1 MPADRE
7 QRINM
12 PSEQT
17 SNQYV
22 GNPNDQWQKD
32 LNPEPKAG
40 FNIGPE
46 GKKPGRFER
55 TAADVDELHSRLQ
68 SFSADELRRIPVLKP
83 GTRLEQGATYI
94 NLNGEQEREFT
105 GMANQ
110 SAAQEDY
117 IVPKS
122 EVSYPLWNRL
132 TGSA

>member
-1 MPADRE
+1 
-7 QRINM
+7 M

-22 GNPNDQWQKD
+22 GHPDDQWQRD

-46 GKKPGRFER
+46 GEKPGRFDL
-55 TAADVDELHSRLQ
+55 TAADIDGLHSQL
-68 SFSADELRRIPVLKP
+68 SEFSPEEMRQIPVLKP
-83 GTRLEQGATYI
+83 ETRLEQGATYL
-94 NLNGEQEREFT
+94 NLNGEQQREFT

-110 SAAQEDY
+110 ATGSEDY

-122 EVSYPLWNRL
+122 AVPYPLWNRL
-132 TGSA
+132 TGAS